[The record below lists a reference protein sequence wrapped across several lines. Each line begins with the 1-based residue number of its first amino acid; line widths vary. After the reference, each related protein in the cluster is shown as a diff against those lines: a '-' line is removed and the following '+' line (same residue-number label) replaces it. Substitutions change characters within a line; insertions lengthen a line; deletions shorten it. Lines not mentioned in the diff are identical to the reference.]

1 MVANKKVESRV
12 AADMTKKHWS
22 VCTRGALVDEAMTKR
37 EGIERDT
44 QFQLN
49 YTFSAVISLK
59 RKKSNDLKPHFSYFM
74 HVSMEF
80 RWRLKF
86 ILRVHL
92 FKSGFKPRM

>member
-1 MVANKKVESRV
+1 MVRFCQSLYFVKGTPFKMVANKKVESRV

-59 RKKSNDLKPHFSYFM
+59 RKSRTTSNRTFH
-74 HVSMEF
+74 
-80 RWRLKF
+80 
-86 ILRVHL
+86 ILCM
-92 FKSGFKPRM
+92 FQWSSDGD